1 MRRFVEDLPRPIPPW
16 LVSFGDMMTLVLTF
30 FILLVSLSS
39 HQDGGLLAKGLGSFV
54 VALKSHGLPDLMPE
68 SEKAAVFEEF
78 RRRFNLPPEENPE
91 RRAEAERVSEL
102 ELLRATA
109 ISALEPTQQL
119 FQPQV
124 AEFARDASV
133 VTPASARYLARLA
146 ESLRP
151 SAGQLLVLEGHDDR
165 DSALALAR
173 AESVRTQLV
182 REHAF
187 PPERVVARAWLAEVD
202 PAGVATR
209 RVDARLISRAR

>member
-1 MRRFVEDLPRPIPPW
+1 MRRFVEELPRPIPPW

-39 HQDGGLLAKGLGSFV
+39 QQDSGLLAKGLGSFV

-68 SEKAAVFEEF
+68 AEKTAVFEEF
-78 RRRFNLPPEENPE
+78 RRRFNLPPEANPE
-91 RRAEAERVSEL
+91 RRADPGRASEL

-109 ISALEPTQQL
+109 VSALEPTAQL

-124 AEFARDASV
+124 AEFERGASML
-133 VTPASARYLARLA
+133 PAASARYLARLA
-146 ESLRP
+146 DSLRP
-151 SAGQLLVLEGHDDR
+151 RAGQLLVLEGHDDR

-173 AESVRTQLV
+173 AASVRELLV

-187 PPERVVARAWLAEVD
+187 SPERVIARAWLAEVD
-202 PAGVATR
+202 PPGVATR